1 MKAFKI
7 IALTISFISTLAVEA
22 QINMNIYQ
30 TNGNVIQI
38 PLSNID
44 SITYTEGI
52 ASSPGTGVTFDGYTY
67 PSLVLGN
74 GQEWM
79 SENLRST
86 VYANGDPIQN
96 VPDSAQWTNL
106 GTGAWV
112 YFNNDSQ
119 NESPFGKLYN
129 GYTVV
134 DSRNV
139 CPNGWHVPT
148 LSDWSILINY
158 VDPAANGGNNL
169 PNEAGGKMKSVGTEY
184 WVAPNTGATNESG
197 FAGQPGGLR
206 QIDASFGDPPV
217 HGYWW
222 SATESTQFPN
232 ALRNIV
238 LEGATTNVYLG
249 DNYPNNGFSV
259 RCIKD

>member
-1 MKAFKI
+1 MKMKI
-7 IALTISFISTLAVEA
+7 LLTAIMVISSIILNA
-22 QINMNIYQ
+22 QTIMNIHQ
-30 TNGNVIQI
+30 NNGTVLQI
-38 PLSNID
+38 PLGSID
-44 SITYTEGI
+44 SITYGSGI
-52 ASSPGTGVTFDGYTY
+52 VTNPGAGVTFDGYTY
-67 PSLVLGN
+67 ASIVLGN

-79 SENLRST
+79 AENLRT
-86 VYANGDPIQN
+86 TAYANGDTIPNITDNTQWQN
-96 VPDSAQWTNL
+96 LT
-106 GTGAWV
+106 TGAWV

-238 LEGATTNVYLG
+238 LVGSTTSVLLG
-249 DNYPNNGFSV
+249 DNYPNSGFAV
-259 RCIKD
+259 RCVRD

>member
-7 IALTISFISTLAVEA
+7 IVLTICFISTLAVEA

-67 PSLVLGN
+67 PSIVLGN

-112 YFNNDSQ
+112 HCDNNSQ
-119 NESPFGKLYN
+119 NETQFGKLYN
-129 GYTVV
+129 GFAIL

-148 LSDWSILINY
+148 LTEWSTLINY
-158 VDPAANGGNNL
+158 IDPNANGGTTL
-169 PNEAGGKMKSVGTEY
+169 PNGAGGVLKSVGLQY
-184 WVAPNTGATNESG
+184 WQSPNTGATNELGFSG
-197 FAGQPGGLR
+197 LPGGLR
-206 QIDASFGDPPV
+206 QSDANFGDCNV
-217 HGYWW
+217 GFSGYWW
-222 SATESTQFPN
+222 TTSEYSTN
-232 ALRNIV
+232 IYWNIV
-238 LEGATTNVYLG
+238 LVANETSVIISQ
-249 DNYPNNGFSV
+249 NYPSSGFSV